1 MKDGGSLKFFGEE
14 SSMRNKLYLGFLI
27 VVATIVAANL
37 LVGLFV
43 AKLALARFLSAVIG
57 LGAGMLLG
65 SFVANH
71 ILKNIENL
79 AAATKTIGGGDL
91 TKEVSITTKD
101 EIGELADS
109 FNQMVF
115 SLRDM
120 IAQFRKS
127 SDDIIEASKTLSSFA
142 EKTNATTA
150 DVAKISQQISK
161 GAETQSR
168 LLENTF
174 AVMKRMADSIQI
186 VADKAEIAAGGARR
200 VGETAK
206 RGKESME
213 NSREELER
221 VFTRI
226 EATAALNRA
235 FSDKIGKIT
244 KFADIITGVSEQ
256 TNLLSFNAAIEATR
270 AGELGKG
277 FSVVA
282 DEIRRLAEKSKGFA
296 EEITTLIDEIRKDNS
311 RILASLDEQTQGVR
325 TGRKAVETSIG
336 GLVDIME
343 KILDMVDDAQEIS
356 SITQRQKN
364 DAQSVT
370 QNMANVSKL
379 SEDHVSSTE
388 ETARIA
394 AAQVESM
401 NEIVSSTQ
409 NLSNVA
415 DRLKNVASRFKV
427 D

>member
-1 MKDGGSLKFFGEE
+1 MKKKLTLKFFSEE
-14 SSMRNKLYLGFLI
+14 SSVRNKLYLGFLS
-27 VVATIVAANL
+27 VVATIIATHL
-37 LVGLFV
+37 LVGIFITDVARSRALFG
-43 AKLALARFLSAVIG
+43 FIG
-57 LGAGMLLG
+57 LAVGMVMG
-65 SFVANH
+65 SIISKYIHKSIGDLVS
-71 ILKNIENL
+71 
-79 AAATKTIGGGDL
+79 ATRIIGGGDL
-91 TKEVSITTKD
+91 TKEVSVTTKD
-101 EIGELADS
+101 EIGELAGS

-115 SLRDM
+115 NLRDL

-127 SDDIIEASKTLSSFA
+127 SDEIIEASESLSSFA
-142 EKTNATTA
+142 ERTNATTE

-161 GAETQSR
+161 DAEAQSR

-174 AVMKRMADSIQI
+174 TLMKRMADSIQI
-186 VADKAEIAAGGARR
+186 VAEKSGIAAGGARR

-221 VFTRI
+221 LFTRI
-226 EATAALNRA
+226 EATAELNRA

-244 KFADIITGVSEQ
+244 KFADIITAVSEQ

-282 DEIRRLAEKSKGFA
+282 DEVRRLAEKSKGFA
-296 EEITTLIDEIRKDNS
+296 EEITALIDEIRNDNS
-311 RILASLDEQTQGVR
+311 KILASLDEQTQGVR

-343 KILDMVDDAQEIS
+343 KIIDMVDDAQEIP

-364 DAQSVT
+364 DAHSVI
-370 QNMANVSKL
+370 QNMENVSKL
-379 SEDHVSSTE
+379 TEDHVSSTE

-394 AAQVESM
+394 AIQVESM
-401 NEIVSSTQ
+401 NEMVSSAQ
-409 NLSNVA
+409 NLSNIA
-415 DRLKNVASRFKV
+415 DRLKGVASRFKV